1 MRLFFIVVIFGLI
14 SSGCS
19 SAWYIKKA
27 RQKCPECFETTI
39 VKKDTTIKIDTT
51 FYIDFADYIE
61 LDTTPVIKYDTIYQ
75 NNVQYLQPSFDT
87 IIDVSE
93 NITAKIWMING
104 RLGFKFDVA
113 STLPYHLQDS
123 IKIPQKTEHKT
134 EIIQKETN
142 IKQYFIYI
150 AIILGLVLLIF
161 IFKK

>member
-61 LDTTPVIKYDTIYQ
+61 LDTAPVIKYDTIYQ

-87 IIDVSE
+87 IIKANE
-93 NITAKIWMING
+93 GLTAKIWLKKG
-104 RLGFKFDVA
+104 RLGAKFDID
-113 STLPYHLQDS
+113 STLIYRLQDS
-123 IKIPQKTEHKT
+123 IKILQKTEHKT

-142 IKQYFIYI
+142 FKQYFIYI